1 MPANSHGKLVN
12 PLSSS
17 REVVTVLIIDDHQV
31 VREGLRSAL
40 TLAGFSVVGEAASKN
55 EAIAQ
60 IAHKSPKVIIV
71 DLHLP
76 DGSGLE
82 IVGWARKISQE
93 IGIVVLTLS
102 GSDEHLLAALQAGA
116 SAYVLK
122 SAPLSEVLA
131 AVRHATDSPL
141 TFSGQGL
148 SQAISRKRENF
159 GLTPRE
165 LEVLALLSKSE
176 TSAKIAA
183 ELFVSEAT
191 VKTHLSAI
199 YRKLSVSNRT
209 QAVVAALKYGLG
221 D

>member
-1 MPANSHGKLVN
+1 MNLSPIAPA
-12 PLSSS
+12 
-17 REVVTVLIIDDHQV
+17 TVLVIDDHQV
-31 VREGLRSAL
+31 VREGVRSAL
-40 TLAGFSVVGEAASKN
+40 TLSGFSVVGEAASKD

-60 IAHKSPKVIIV
+60 IAHKHPDIIVV

-82 IVGWARKISQE
+82 IVEWARKISKK

-102 GSDEHLLAALQAGA
+102 GSDEHLLGALKAGA

-122 SAPLSEVLA
+122 SAPLSEVVT
-131 AVRHATDSPL
+131 AVRHAGESPL
-141 TFSGQGL
+141 NFSGSGL
-148 SQAISRKRENF
+148 SQAMSRKNQTF

-165 LEVLALLSKSE
+165 LEVLALIAKRE

-191 VKTHLSAI
+191 IKTHLSAI
-199 YRKLSVSNRT
+199 YRKLDVPNRT
-209 QAVVAALKYGLG
+209 QAVVIALKFGLI

>member
-1 MPANSHGKLVN
+1 MISPNINPGKE
-12 PLSSS
+12 P
-17 REVVTVLIIDDHQV
+17 VTVLIIDDHQV
-31 VREGLRSAL
+31 VREGVRSAL

-60 IAHKSPKVIIV
+60 IAHKGPEVIIV

-82 IVGWARKISQE
+82 IVSWARRISQE

-122 SAPLSEVLA
+122 SAPLTQVLA
-131 AVRHATDSPL
+131 AVRHAADSPL
-141 TFSGQGL
+141 TFSGEGL
-148 SQAISRKRENF
+148 SQALSRKSENF
-159 GLTPRE
+159 GLTARE

-183 ELFVSEAT
+183 QLFISEAT

-199 YRKLSVSNRT
+199 YRKLEVSNRT
-209 QAVVAALKYGLG
+209 QAVVAALKYGLVN
-221 D
+221 

>member
-1 MPANSHGKLVN
+1 MIP
-12 PLSSS
+12 P
-17 REVVTVLIIDDHQV
+17 REGPITVLIIDDHQV
-31 VREGLRSAL
+31 VREGVRSAL
-40 TLAGFSVVGEAASKN
+40 TVAGFLVVGEASSKN

-60 IAHKSPKVIIV
+60 IAHKSPQIIIV

-82 IVGWARKISQE
+82 IVSWARKISQE

-102 GSDEHLLAALQAGA
+102 GTDEHLLGALQAGA

-131 AVRHATDSPL
+131 AVRHAGDSPL

-148 SQAISRKRENF
+148 SQAISRKNENF
-159 GLTPRE
+159 GLTARE
-165 LEVLALLSKSE
+165 LEVLALLSKSI

-199 YRKLSVSNRT
+199 YRKLEVSNRT
-209 QAVVAALKYGLG
+209 QAVVVAIKHGLG
-221 D
+221 I